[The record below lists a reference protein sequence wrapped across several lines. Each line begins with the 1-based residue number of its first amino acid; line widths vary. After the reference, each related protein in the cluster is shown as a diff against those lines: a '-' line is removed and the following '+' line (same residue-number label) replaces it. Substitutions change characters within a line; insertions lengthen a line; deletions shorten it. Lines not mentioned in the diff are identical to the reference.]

1 MQNTGQRNVK
11 KKMENKAYLEL
22 FHTDIQSLERL
33 MGEARAAGALFVDF
47 YFEYS
52 GTMNLLLK
60 DSAVSSGGCHED
72 FGVGIRVVE
81 GEKTGYAYCET
92 TDFQAMRQAL
102 KAALAICGNGD
113 PKAC

>member
-1 MQNTGQRNVK
+1 
-11 KKMENKAYLEL
+11 
-22 FHTDIQSLERL
+22 

-81 GEKTGYAYCET
+81 GEKTGSAYCET

-113 PKAC
+113 PKACLGNMTGHGYEQN